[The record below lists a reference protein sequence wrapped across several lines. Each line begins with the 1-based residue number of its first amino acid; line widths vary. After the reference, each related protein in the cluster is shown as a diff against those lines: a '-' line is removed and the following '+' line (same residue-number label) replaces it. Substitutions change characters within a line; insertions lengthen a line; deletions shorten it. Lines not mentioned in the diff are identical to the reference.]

1 MRSLILAATLILV
14 SIAHAGQ
21 SVDLAF
27 DRLAK
32 VERFAFGRTGYAGV
46 TSQGEIDYRVI
57 LGRPAA
63 EADFERLFAI
73 GNRQAKSYALVGIRT
88 LDRSRFKQISQPLR
102 DSAEEVVT
110 QRGCIVYHESLGVV
124 LKRIDAG
131 NYSSK

>member
-1 MRSLILAATLILV
+1 
-14 SIAHAGQ
+14 
-21 SVDLAF
+21 
-27 DRLAK
+27 
-32 VERFAFGRTGYAGV
+32 
-46 TSQGEIDYRVI
+46 
-57 LGRPAA
+57 
-63 EADFERLFAI
+63 
-73 GNRQAKSYALVGIRT
+73 VGIRT